1 MRMKQSF
8 IRRDS
13 IVYGLFFKAITSIYE
28 IPKATKI
35 TEYGSASSI
44 SDEGLHGMGVTI
56 TGGEE
61 NGFLP
66 IRTFYNYTGYVKK
79 EELHLLPLLA
89 LKEWENSDL
98 MVIDAFTADIQSM
111 PKVQAVRLSI
121 LPKGSIVEVVDWRN
135 DNIGWVKV
143 RLVNGLCG
151 YVKNQLLKEK
161 EFSQKGLWE
170 DTLPQNS
177 NINIASFREKVILE
191 AKKYCSIQYRW
202 GGKTTLGIDCSG
214 LTSMCYM
221 FQGILIYRDAKIMR
235 GFPIKEI
242 PFHRMKKGDLLY
254 FPGHI
259 AMYIDSD
266 RYIHATARAGSNG
279 VVINS
284 LNPNDPDYRED
295 LAKSLYA
302 VGSIFC

>member
-1 MRMKQSF
+1 
-8 IRRDS
+8 
-13 IVYGLFFKAITSIYE
+13 VYGLFYKAITSIYE
-28 IPKATKI
+28 IPSETRN
-35 TEYGSASSI
+35 TEYGSVSSI
-44 SDEGLHGMGVTI
+44 TDEGLHGMGVAI
-56 TGGEE
+56 TGSEE

-79 EELHLLPLLA
+79 EELHTLPLIA

-98 MVIDAFTADIQSM
+98 MVIDAFTVDIQSI
-111 PKVQAVRLSI
+111 PKVQAVRLST
-121 LPKGSIVEVVDWRN
+121 LPKGAIIEVIDWRN

-143 RLVNGLCG
+143 RLANGLCG
-151 YVKNQLLKEK
+151 FVKKQLLIEK

-170 DTLPQNS
+170 YMLPQNN
-177 NINIASFREKVILE
+177 NISVADFRENVIFA
-191 AKKYCSIQYRW
+191 AKKYCGIQYRW
-202 GGKTTLGIDCSG
+202 GGKTPLGIDCSG

-221 FQGILIYRDAKIMR
+221 FQGILIYRDAKIMN
-235 GFPIKEI
+235 GFPVKEI
-242 PFHRMKKGDLLY
+242 PFHKKQKGDLLY

-259 AMYIDSD
+259 AMYIEND
-266 RYIHATARAGSNG
+266 RYIHATARVGSDG

-284 LNPNDPDYRED
+284 LNPNDSDYRDD

>member
-1 MRMKQSF
+1 LF
-8 IRRDS
+8 
-13 IVYGLFFKAITSIYE
+13 GLFLKAITSIYE
-28 IPKATKI
+28 IPSETKM
-35 TEYGSASSI
+35 TEYGNLSSI
-44 SDEGLHGMGVTI
+44 SDEGLHGMGVAI
-56 TGGEE
+56 TGSEE

-66 IRTFYNYTGYVKK
+66 IRTYYNYTGYVKK
-79 EELHLLPLLA
+79 EELHILPLFA
-89 LKEWENSDL
+89 LKVWENSDL

-111 PKVQAVRLSI
+111 PKVQAVRLST
-121 LPKGSIVEVVDWRN
+121 LPKGAIVEVIDWRD

-143 RLVNGLCG
+143 RLANGLCG
-151 YVKNQLLKEK
+151 YVKNQLLTEK

-170 DTLPQNS
+170 DKLPQNT
-177 NINIASFREKVILE
+177 NFKIADFREKVVLE
-191 AKKYCSIQYRW
+191 AKKYCGIQYRW

-221 FQGILIYRDAKIMR
+221 FQGILIYRDAKIIN
-235 GFPIKEI
+235 GFPVKEI
-242 PFHRMKKGDLLY
+242 PFHKKKKGDLLY

-259 AMYIDSD
+259 AMCIEGD
-266 RYIHATARAGSNG
+266 RYIHATAKSGSDG
-279 VVINS
+279 VVMNS

>member
-1 MRMKQSF
+1 M
-8 IRRDS
+8 
-13 IVYGLFFKAITSIYE
+13 YGLFYKAITSIYE
-28 IPKATKI
+28 IPSETRN
-35 TEYGSASSI
+35 TEYGSVSSI
-44 SDEGLHGMGVTI
+44 TDEGLHGMGVAI
-56 TGGEE
+56 TGSEE

-79 EELHLLPLLA
+79 EELHTLPLIA

-98 MVIDAFTADIQSM
+98 MVIDAFTVDIQSI
-111 PKVQAVRLSI
+111 PKVQAVRLST
-121 LPKGSIVEVVDWRN
+121 LPKGAIIEVIDWRN

-143 RLVNGLCG
+143 RLANGLSG
-151 YVKNQLLKEK
+151 FVKKQLLIEK

-170 DTLPQNS
+170 YMLPQNN
-177 NINIASFREKVILE
+177 NISVADFRENVIF
-191 AKKYCSIQYRW
+191 AAQKYCGIQYRW
-202 GGKTTLGIDCSG
+202 GGKTPLGIDCSG

-221 FQGILIYRDAKIMR
+221 FQGILIYRDAKIMN
-235 GFPIKEI
+235 GFPVKEI
-242 PFHRMKKGDLLY
+242 PFHKKQKGDLLY

-259 AMYIDSD
+259 AMYIEND
-266 RYIHATARAGSNG
+266 RYIHATARAGSDG

-284 LNPNDPDYRED
+284 LNPNDPDYRDD